1 MNRRESANIGENP
14 RLIRTPFSKV
24 VILAALLLMTLP
36 FVSSFNSF
44 LTELFLK
51 WEAYRILE
59 NWVVPYEAKLLA
71 GILNVLGLGTKAVDR
86 GVWVEGA
93 FLEIQWNCLGWQSA
107 VLLLASFLGGFQ
119 GKFSWTSRLEV
130 VLIGFF
136 GTFLINFTRLSAV
149 AVMAVKINTGVAIFF
164 HDYLALMMVILWF
177 VVFWW
182 FSYTFVLEERS

>member
-1 MNRRESANIGENP
+1 MQET
-14 RLIRTPFSKV
+14 RLIKTPFSRII
-24 VILAALLLMTLP
+24 ILAAVLLMTLP
-36 FVSSFNSF
+36 FIATFNEF
-44 LTELFLK
+44 LTNLFLK
-51 WEAYRILE
+51 WELYRVLE

-71 GILNVLGLGTKAVDR
+71 GILNVLGLGTKAVAK

-130 VLIGFF
+130 VLIGFL
-136 GTFLINFTRLSAV
+136 GTFLVQFGRLSAV
-149 AVMAVKINTGVAIFF
+149 AILAVKVGTGVAIFF
-164 HDYLALMMVILWF
+164 HDYLALILVILWF

-182 FSYTFVLEERS
+182 FSYTFVLEESS

>member
-107 VLLLASFLGGFQ
+107 VLLLASF
-119 GKFSWTSRLEV
+119 
-130 VLIGFF
+130 
-136 GTFLINFTRLSAV
+136 
-149 AVMAVKINTGVAIFF
+149 
-164 HDYLALMMVILWF
+164 
-177 VVFWW
+177 
-182 FSYTFVLEERS
+182 